1 MDRSPKIDVKDGKL
15 IIKLPLTTPTGKVR
29 VKHRNRDTGYGSSK
43 ATRKE
48 EFEKDDYVEWQISYA
63 TENPP
68 EDSKVEGITIND
80 NQIGFELTKLLDE
93 GLRIGILTK
102 EDINELKSFI
112 AEIKDTD
119 TLEKNEKIFREDTS
133 QEIKGGFKKYIEK
146 VPIFIKEN
154 EEEGY
159 FIEIILRHKQR
170 ATGVQ
175 AMVYLCIYIEKL
187 KDINGRTLIDRIAKE
202 RELAQLEITSK
213 NKTIILDT
221 VRAFA
226 IASPQHKNDILNI
239 LEEIEKKYT

>member
-1 MDRSPKIDVKDGKL
+1 MVRSPKIDVKDGKL
-15 IIKLPLTTPTGKVR
+15 IIELPLTTPTGKVR
-29 VKHRNRDTGYGSSK
+29 VKNRKRYGSSK
-43 ATRKE
+43 ATKKE
-48 EFEKDDYVEWQISYA
+48 KFEEDDYIEWQISYA

-68 EDSKVEGITIND
+68 EDSKVEDITIND
-80 NQIGFELTKLLDE
+80 NQIGELTKLLYE

-102 EDINELKSFI
+102 DDISELKSFI
-112 AEIKDTD
+112 AEIEDTD

-187 KDINGRTLIDRIAKE
+187 KNINGEGLIGKTATKK
-202 RELAQLEITSK
+202 ELAQLEITSK

-239 LEEIEKKYT
+239 LEKIEKKNT